1 VSAGRAVVA
10 RIALAAAL
18 LDLPMVADAQVRG
31 GPLFFESS
39 YGYADR
45 LGLELGHGGELD
57 GVSVLAIG
65 AHHFGVGRR
74 RLVSVSAAAGFWD
87 PSAAGARFSGAVGA
101 QVRLNGRA
109 ATVSRLTIRAMTGLG
124 IVSDGGRARLSVP
137 IGVGAGY
144 RFPFAVAHL
153 EPWIV
158 PHVIWLQRSQGGRSN
173 VALPAGG
180 DTWKAAVS
188 AGLTLGAGK
197 LFGLRIGT
205 ECCIGGVAA
214 AYSLNAWF

>member
-1 VSAGRAVVA
+1 MGAGAFRWGSQEPAPAVLHGSDVSKGRAVLA

-74 RLVSVSAAAGFWD
+74 R
-87 PSAAGARFSGAVGA
+87 P
-101 QVRLNGRA
+101 
-109 ATVSRLTIRAMTGLG
+109 
-124 IVSDGGRARLSVP
+124 
-137 IGVGAGY
+137 
-144 RFPFAVAHL
+144 
-153 EPWIV
+153 
-158 PHVIWLQRSQGGRSN
+158 
-173 VALPAGG
+173 
-180 DTWKAAVS
+180 K
-188 AGLTLGAGK
+188 
-197 LFGLRIGT
+197 
-205 ECCIGGVAA
+205 
-214 AYSLNAWF
+214 